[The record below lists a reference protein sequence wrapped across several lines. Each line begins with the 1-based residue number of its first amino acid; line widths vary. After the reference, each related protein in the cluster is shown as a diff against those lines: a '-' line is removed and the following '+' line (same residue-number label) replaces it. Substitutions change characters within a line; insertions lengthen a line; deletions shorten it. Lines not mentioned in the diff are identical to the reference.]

1 MKTTLLTTKY
11 KSNSWKYSLF
21 TGILLTFLMISCQSP
36 EKKAQQLLDQATT
49 SKESKSYTHA
59 LDLLDSLQK
68 TYPKAFKT
76 RHIANKLKLEIQLD
90 QQQQNDSLLTIQLTK
105 NSQYIDSLLSNKS
118 IEAQQDKKY
127 QDAPL
132 YVYKR
137 LHKSSASPARLAL
150 FAAEQAGNGY
160 VRLYLKGDKRNV
172 ESIQIKDIDNNW
184 TTVSGKI
191 YTHIV
196 HINGTHTL
204 VDIKLQDAASALETY
219 LKTAASK
226 TTKATI
232 QIVLNG
238 QKTEK
243 VPTLSSEEVKGMRI
257 ILPLHQA
264 FANKVALQSLS
275 KECSL
280 KIRFIKKR
288 LESYQ

>member
-11 KSNSWKYSLF
+11 KNNVWKCSLYA
-21 TGILLTFLMISCQSP
+21 GMLLLFFITSCQSP
-36 EKKAQQLLDQATT
+36 DEKAQVLLDQAAT
-49 SKESKSYTHA
+49 SQQAKSYTHA

-76 RHIANKLKLEIQLD
+76 RHLANKLKLEIQLD
-90 QQQQNDSLLTIQLTK
+90 QQQQNDSLLTIQITK
-105 NSQYIDSLLSNKS
+105 NSQCIDSLLSNKS

-127 QDAPL
+127 QDAPF

-160 VRLYLKGDKRNV
+160 VRLYLKGDKRN
-172 ESIQIKDIDNNW
+172 IQSVQMKDVNNNW
-184 TTVSGKI
+184 TSVSGKI
-191 YTHIV
+191 YTHVI

-243 VPTLSSEEVKGMRI
+243 VPTLSSEEVKGIRI